1 MWDLFIIVIDSFRVE
16 ENFDENGTFFE
27 YRITARNFIYKGNL
41 QEFLVC
47 DFIFKHKNNST

>member
-27 YRITARNFIYKGNL
+27 YRITARNYIYEGNL

-47 DFIFKHKNNST
+47 YFLLRHKQRR